1 MSFKEKIKSKI
12 AQYPTIASIVMFLSV
27 LGPGLITALVDN
39 DSAGIFTYSLA
50 GANYGYNLI
59 WTFIPMIFSLI
70 VAQEMGVR
78 MGIISGKGLASLI
91 REKVGVKLTMLIMI
105 GLLAANFGTTLADR
119 KSVV

>member
-105 GLLAANFGTTLADR
+105 GLLEIGRAH
-119 KSVV
+119 V